1 MRTISP
7 ASLPFHFLKGAL
19 NLLRFIPALILALVS
34 LPIAAAEQTSATT
47 KSADAPASL
56 SMRSSYPEAKA
67 GPQGEDTL
75 RAAPDP
81 IVAVDPCDAC
91 KAAMRES
98 MRGPKGGYRVQ
109 KGTTYF
115 EIERKI
121 TDACRLFCAEQES
134 KKR

>member
-1 MRTISP
+1 MRQPRCLCEAVI
-7 ASLPFHFLKGAL
+7 LKPKPDLKAKTRYER
-19 NLLRFIPALILALVS
+19 LL
-34 LPIAAAEQTSATT
+34 T
-47 KSADAPASL
+47 
-56 SMRSSYPEAKA
+56 
-67 GPQGEDTL
+67 
-75 RAAPDP
+75 P